1 MLFFL
6 STVNGSTGMN
16 YTLAIVIRSVVLC
29 LILLVLSVGVSSFFC
44 RRRKKRPQASR
55 TLGRLHTSQTS
66 PSAESNSIGIESST
80 GSSLGYG
87 AGSEVSSRGYKRE
100 PSSHTQPSMPPH
112 YSNFQSVISSRD
124 DDNLV
129 EEERQY
135 NKTKKVAPTP
145 PPGKDK
151 GDSDK
156 SGGENNEAAEVT
168 PHENGKQ
175 CDEEGVTMFSVS
187 DIEDD

>member
-6 STVNGSTGMN
+6 FTVNGSTGMN
-16 YTLAIVIRSVVLC
+16 YTLAIVIGLVVLC
-29 LILLVLSVGVSSFFC
+29 LILIVLSVCVGSFFC

-55 TLGRLHTSQTS
+55 TSGRLHTSQTS

-100 PSSHTQPSMPPH
+100 PSSHIQPSMPPH
-112 YSNFQSVISSRD
+112 YSNFPSVISSRGD
-124 DDNLV
+124 DDLV

-145 PPGKDK
+145 PPRKDK
-151 GDSDK
+151 G
-156 SGGENNEAAEVT
+156 
-168 PHENGKQ
+168 GKQ
-175 CDEEGVTMFSVS
+175 CDEDGVTMFSVF

>member
-1 MLFFL
+1 MFFFL
-6 STVNGSTGMN
+6 FTVNGSTGLN
-16 YTLAIVIRSVVLC
+16 YTLAIVIGSVVLG
-29 LILLVLSVGVSSFFC
+29 LILLVLSVCVSSFFC
-44 RRRKKRPQASR
+44 RRRKKIPQASR

-112 YSNFQSVISSRD
+112 YSNFRSVVSSRD
-124 DDNLV
+124 EDDQV
-129 EEERQY
+129 EGERQY
-135 NKTKKVAPTP
+135 NNPKKVAPIP
-145 PPGKDK
+145 PPRKDK
-151 GDSDK
+151 GDFYK
-156 SGGENNEAAEVT
+156 SRGENNKAAEVT
-168 PHENGKQ
+168 SHENGKQ
-175 CDEEGVTMFSVS
+175 LDEKGVTMFSVF